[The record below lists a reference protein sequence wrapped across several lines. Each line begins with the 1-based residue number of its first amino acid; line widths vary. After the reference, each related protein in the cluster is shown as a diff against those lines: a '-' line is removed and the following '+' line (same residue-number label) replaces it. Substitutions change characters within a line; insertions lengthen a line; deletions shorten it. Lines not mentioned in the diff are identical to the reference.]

1 MSIMRFCS
9 ISVWV
14 LLWWTMNTKESDRE
28 QLRGIFLLH
37 KDMKQIALYVPS
49 FSIFNYNFVRWCLK
63 HIWITISNRMTVEL
77 KKIASLQQ
85 TVKTFFS
92 MKHFPLEHFFH
103 LKFIP
108 VGFLSKLYL
117 ITPALDV
124 VFFPSYLSRPKYMSM
139 FHNRSLPWNAK
150 SFTTKV

>member
-85 TVKTFFS
+85 TVKTFFNETFS
-92 MKHFPLEHFFH
+92 SWTLFSLEIHSCWISFKTLSDNTGSWHEFF
-103 LKFIP
+103 
-108 VGFLSKLYL
+108 S
-117 ITPALDV
+117 
-124 VFFPSYLSRPKYMSM
+124 SYLSRPKCILYGIREYVPQQIFAM
-139 FHNRSLPWNAK
+139 K
-150 SFTTKV
+150 C

>member
-85 TVKTFFS
+85 TVKTFFNETFS
-92 MKHFPLEHFFH
+92 SWTLFSLEIHSCWISFKTLSDNTGSWHEFF
-103 LKFIP
+103 
-108 VGFLSKLYL
+108 FLVS
-117 ITPALDV
+117 I
-124 VFFPSYLSRPKYMSM
+124 
-139 FHNRSLPWNAK
+139 
-150 SFTTKV
+150 